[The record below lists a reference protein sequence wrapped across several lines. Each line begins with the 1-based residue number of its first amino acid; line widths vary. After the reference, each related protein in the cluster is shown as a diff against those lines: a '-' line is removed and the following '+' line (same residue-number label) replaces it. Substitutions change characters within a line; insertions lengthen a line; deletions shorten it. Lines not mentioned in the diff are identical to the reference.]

1 MRLRRLPQTMRDSMR
16 RPVEKCNWR
25 NTITI
30 TITITITGVGIT
42 TTIIIIGVGFTT
54 TTITT
59 TTTTIAAR
67 SSVCPALAVWSFV
80 N

>member
-1 MRLRRLPQTMRDSMR
+1 MRDSMR

-30 TITITITGVGIT
+30 TITTTGVGIT

-54 TTITT
+54 TTTI
-59 TTTTIAAR
+59 TTTIAAR

>member
-1 MRLRRLPQTMRDSMR
+1 MRDSMR

-59 TTTTIAAR
+59 TIAAR

>member
-1 MRLRRLPQTMRDSMR
+1 MRDSMR

-30 TITITITGVGIT
+30 TITITGVGI

-54 TTITT
+54 TTTI
-59 TTTTIAAR
+59 TTTIAAR

>member
-1 MRLRRLPQTMRDSMR
+1 MRDSMR

-25 NTITI
+25 NTI

-54 TTITT
+54 TTTT
-59 TTTTIAAR
+59 ITTTIAAR